1 MLRATGRQIA
11 KRHKTAQRPHGRQSV
26 KKLMAHG
33 ENVNSIE
40 VEAPKLFDRMARRF
54 NVDYAF
60 YKTGPDKYLLFFKA
74 GQADA
79 ITACFERYSRRLLEQ
94 SKSSRIPIREQ
105 LKKAAEQLV
114 KEPPK
119 TQERT
124 KEVVREERYARKLAE
139 NINQSNLIDAR
150 VPSILIAGGSNF
162 PVRKKEKQNAA
173 RDKNM
178 GEYMQI
184 EGLLDSRLRFKE
196 FTAFFREFVKRTA
209 R

>member
-1 MLRATGRQIA
+1 MVGRKIRKAYRGRQV
-11 KRHKTAQRPHGRQSV
+11 PHGKQSV
-26 KKLMAHG
+26 RKLMAHG
-33 ENVNSIE
+33 TATNSIE
-40 VEAPKLFDRMARRF
+40 LSGDAKSFDRVARKW

-124 KEVVREERYARKLAE
+124 KGVVREER
-139 NINQSNLIDAR
+139 
-150 VPSILIAGGSNF
+150 
-162 PVRKKEKQNAA
+162 
-173 RDKNM
+173 
-178 GEYMQI
+178 
-184 EGLLDSRLRFKE
+184 
-196 FTAFFREFVKRTA
+196 
-209 R
+209 